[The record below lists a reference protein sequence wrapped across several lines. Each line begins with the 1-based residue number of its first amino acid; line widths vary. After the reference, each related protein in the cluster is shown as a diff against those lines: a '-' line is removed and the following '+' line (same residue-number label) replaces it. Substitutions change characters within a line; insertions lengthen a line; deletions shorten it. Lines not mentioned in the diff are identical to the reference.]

1 MFLLKKIVTLLLM
14 PVSLCLEVLGVG
26 IFLLWMRRRIGAA
39 KIVPIRLGVSIM
51 DKTKYFSG

>member
-1 MFLLKKIVTLLLM
+1 LKNIVTLLLM
-14 PVSLCLEVLGVG
+14 PLTVCLRVFGVG
-26 IFLLWMRRRIGAA
+26 ISLLWVRRRIGAA